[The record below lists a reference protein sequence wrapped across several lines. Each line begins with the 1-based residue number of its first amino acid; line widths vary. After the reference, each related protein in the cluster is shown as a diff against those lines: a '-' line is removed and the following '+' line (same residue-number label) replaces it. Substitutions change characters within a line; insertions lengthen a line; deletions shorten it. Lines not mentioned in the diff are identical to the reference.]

1 MATRTKDYYAI
12 LGVTTSTS
20 DGDLKKAYR
29 KLAKQYHPD
38 RNPDNPRAAEKFK
51 EVAEAYDVLS
61 DPDKRK
67 KYDQLRR
74 FGGLGGLGGSGG
86 FRPGSGAAGG
96 PGMGGDGRS
105 FRFEDVGGLG
115 DIFSSIFDFGKK
127 GADRPSGPT
136 RGHDVEYLV
145 EIPFKTAVRG
155 GKVRLAIPINEECAT
170 CNGSGAAP
178 GAKSDPCKECNGRG
192 TITFGQGSFSVP
204 RPCPACLG
212 RGKIPREFCPAC
224 SGRGEVTQKR
234 RISVTVP
241 AGVDSGSKLRIGGQG
256 ERGPQGGPP
265 GDLIVKFRVRED
277 PFFERDGLD
286 LKCEVPINL
295 AQAMMGSRVKV
306 RTADNKKVVLKIP
319 AGTQS
324 GTTFRIKGQG
334 VEKGEKRGDQLV
346 KVIVKLP
353 DKLSEEGREALEK
366 LVEVEELKH

>member
-12 LGVTTSTS
+12 LGVTSS
-20 DGDLKKAYR
+20 AGGPEIKKSYR

-38 RNPDNPRAAEKFK
+38 RNPDNPAAAEKFK

-61 DPDKRK
+61 DPDKRR

-86 FRPGSGAAGG
+86 FRPGGSGAAGSA
-96 PGMGGDGRS
+96 PGGDGRA
-105 FRFEDVGGLG
+105 FRFDDVGGLG
-115 DIFSSIFDFGKK
+115 DIFSSIFDFGKRS
-127 GADRPSGPT
+127 AERPTGPT

-145 EIPFKTAVRG
+145 EIPFRTAVRG
-155 GKVRLAIPINEECAT
+155 GKVRLSIPINEECAT
-170 CNGSGAAP
+170 CDGSGAAP
-178 GAKSDPCKECNGRG
+178 GAKSDTCKECNGRG

-212 RGKIPREFCPAC
+212 RGRIPREFCPAC

-241 AGVDSGSKLRIGGQG
+241 SGVSDGSKLRIAGQG

-265 GDLIVKFRVRED
+265 GDLIVKFKVKED

-286 LKCEVPINL
+286 LRCEVPINL

-346 KVIVKLP
+346 KVVVKLP
-353 DKLSEEGREALEK
+353 EKLTEEGREALEK
-366 LVEVEELKH
+366 LVEVEDLRH

>member
-96 PGMGGDGRS
+96 PSMGGDGRS

-178 GAKSDPCKECNGRG
+178 GAKSDPCRECNGRG

-306 RTADNKKVVLKIP
+306 RTADNRKVVLKIP